1 MNEMLQINVHD
12 IQNMLI
18 TRVSVIFQPVN
29 VMSNKVFA
37 QPKLIKIKLHLMSIL
52 TNDEENY
59 FSVLSRLFG
68 F

>member
-1 MNEMLQINVHD
+1 MNEMLQIYVHD
-12 IQNMLI
+12 IQKMLI
-18 TRVSVIFQPVN
+18 TRVSVISQPVI

-37 QPKLIKIKLHLMSIL
+37 QPNLIQIKLHLMSIL

>member
-1 MNEMLQINVHD
+1 MNEMLQIYLHD
-12 IQNMLI
+12 IKKRLI
-18 TRVSVIFQPVN
+18 TRVSVISQPVN

-37 QPKLIKIKLHLMSIL
+37 QPKLIQIKLHLMSIL